1 MSWKVAAQYLLRQ
14 PQHHRQKNENNVIY
28 RRYCKGIVMNRNV
41 RVLCTQDPYIDKRL
55 TALLKKWAHP
65 EHPEF

>member
-28 RRYCKGIVMNRNV
+28 RRYCKGIAQCSYRGGHAYLVKNPMVCQMGSSTN
-41 RVLCTQDPYIDKRL
+41 
-55 TALLKKWAHP
+55 
-65 EHPEF
+65 F